1 MRIGVYGGTFD
12 PVHLGHLLLAETC
25 REQARLDRV
34 IFIPA
39 GLPPHKQGREFSPG
53 NARAEMLELAIA
65 GHSEFSV
72 DRSEIKR
79 SGPSYTVETLRSLRQ
94 EHPTAELCFLMGADS
109 LAEFHLWKDP
119 REIATLAGL
128 IVVNRGS
135 QPPPDLALLIPQ
147 LGELAVSHIQPV
159 TMPAVEISASDIRQR
174 AQQGRSLRYLVPR
187 AVERYILEHHLYGAG
202 GDPSDPGERGTS
214 VPYAVS

>member
-12 PVHLGHLLLAETC
+12 PVHLGHLILAETC

-39 GLPPHKQGREFSPG
+39 GLPPHKQDREFSPG
-53 NARAEMLELAIA
+53 NARAEMLEFAIA
-65 GHSEFSV
+65 GHAEFSV

-94 EHPTAELCFLMGADS
+94 DHPNDELFLLMGADS
-109 LAEFHLWKDP
+109 LAEFPLWKEP
-119 REIATLAGL
+119 REIATLASL

-135 QPPPDLALLIPQ
+135 QSPPDLAGLIPHLGASAVARIQ
-147 LGELAVSHIQPV
+147 LV
-159 TMPAVEISASDIRQR
+159 TMPGIDISSSDLRRR
-174 AQQGRSLRYLVPR
+174 AQQGQSLRYLIPR
-187 AVERYILEHHLYGAG
+187 AVERYIIDHHLYQ
-202 GDPSDPGERGTS
+202 PVR
-214 VPYAVS
+214 